1 MATTWVPSTV
11 ATRTKPAVT
20 AIARVTCRDVS
31 RLCHQEILWVHP
43 KSVARKRGDPCEGW
57 ERRQKQAEQKPTVE
71 QAGDLVEDAPAGVTF
86 VLSSSTDVGGDNT
99 PRRSDPHAGAHTPP
113 RRTHPHAM

>member
-1 MATTWVPSTV
+1 ALPILPSTV

-31 RLCHQEILWVHP
+31 RLCHQEIVWVHP
-43 KSVARKRGDPCEGW
+43 KSVATKRADPCEEC

-71 QAGDLVEDAPAGVTF
+71 QAGDLVEDAPEGVTF
-86 VLSSSTDVGGDNT
+86 VLSSSTDVGVDNT
-99 PRRSDPHAGAHTPP
+99 PRR
-113 RRTHPHAM
+113 THRHAM